1 MSSVAQRLIF
11 AFVTIVILFG
21 AVEAGLGL
29 SGWPNVES
37 AFEHNEPFWVVD
49 PALTNKPFPHKKVD
63 EFLVGTND
71 DGLRIRD

>member
-1 MSSVAQRLIF
+1 MVSIWWITDHALIEPCACRMSSVAQRLIF

-37 AFEHNEPFWVVD
+37 AFEHNEPSGWW
-49 PALTNKPFPHKKVD
+49 
-63 EFLVGTND
+63 
-71 DGLRIRD
+71 IRY